1 MKKCI
6 ICLEEKE
13 VTSFGEEHVIP
24 ETIGGNYIINN
35 VCNSCNSN
43 LGQKVDIKI
52 INEFLS
58 VCLRH
63 EKDIRGK
70 SGLLPIMFPGTF
82 ENEFD
87 KKEKYRLEYD
97 ENGNIRPV
105 LIYKQ
110 PSIKKVEKDIYKIQI
125 ASDNSLSEDEMLKK
139 SNQIISKEMKRR
151 GVEIY
156 DINGCFEKV
165 NAKIKLSINREITN
179 SDSFISI
186 LKMAYEF
193 AASNINGYVD
203 DEKAI
208 AIADVLKKASYSDAL
223 EYVSMRANSWG
234 RGKFDKLFPDSHFII
249 VKCFDGILGAL
260 VSLHNIGDYTV
271 KLSSKS
277 FVINNEPSSKMLI
290 NNIKDKSYKIFHNND
305 TVFIL
310 CNNCQ

>member
-1 MKKCI
+1 
-6 ICLEEKE
+6 
-13 VTSFGEEHVIP
+13 
-24 ETIGGNYIINN
+24 
-35 VCNSCNSN
+35 
-43 LGQKVDIKI
+43 
-52 INEFLS
+52 
-58 VCLRH
+58 
-63 EKDIRGK
+63 
-70 SGLLPIMFPGTF
+70 MFPGTF

-87 KKEKYRLEYD
+87 KKEKYRLEHD

-110 PSIKKVEKDIYKIQI
+110 PSIKKIEEEIYSIQI
-125 ASDNSLSEDEMLKK
+125 AFDNSLSEDEMLKK
-139 SNQIISKEMKRR
+139 SKQIISKEMKRR
-151 GVEIY
+151 GMETY

-165 NAKIKLSINREITN
+165 NTKIKLSINREITN

-223 EYVSMRANSWG
+223 KYVSMRENSWG

-249 VKCFDGILGAL
+249 VNCFDGILGAL

-277 FVINNEPSSKMLI
+277 FVINNKPSSKILI

-310 CNNCQ
+310 FNNCQ

>member
-1 MKKCI
+1 
-6 ICLEEKE
+6 
-13 VTSFGEEHVIP
+13 
-24 ETIGGNYIINN
+24 
-35 VCNSCNSN
+35 
-43 LGQKVDIKI
+43 
-52 INEFLS
+52 NEFLP

-87 KKEKYRLEYD
+87 KKEKYRLEHD

-110 PSIKKVEKDIYKIQI
+110 PSIKKIEEEIYSIQI
-125 ASDNSLSEDEMLKK
+125 AFDNSLSEDEMLKK
-139 SNQIISKEMKRR
+139 SKQIISKEMKRR
-151 GVEIY
+151 GVETY

-165 NAKIKLSINREITN
+165 NTKIKLSINREITN

-223 EYVSMRANSWG
+223 KYVSMRENSWG
-234 RGKFDKLFPDSHFII
+234 RGMFDKLFPDSHFII
-249 VKCFDGILGAL
+249 VNCFDGILGAL
-260 VSLHNIGDYTV
+260 VSLHNIGVYTV

-277 FVINNEPSSKMLI
+277 FVINNKPSSKILI
-290 NNIKDKSYKIFHNND
+290 NNIKDKSHKIFHNND
-305 TVFIL
+305 AVFIL
-310 CNNCQ
+310 FNNCQ

>member
-1 MKKCI
+1 MKCI

-24 ETIGGNYIINN
+24 EAIGGSYIINN

-52 INEFLS
+52 TNEFLS

-63 EKDIRGK
+63 EKYIRGK

-87 KKEKYRLEYD
+87 KKEKYRLEHD
-97 ENGNIRPV
+97 ENGNVRPV

-110 PSIKKVEKDIYKIQI
+110 PSIKNVEEDIYSIQI
-125 ASDNSLSEDEMLKK
+125 AFDNSLSEDEMLKK
-139 SNQIISKEMKRR
+139 SKQIISKEMKRR

-156 DINGCFEKV
+156 DINHCFEKV
-165 NAKIKLSINREITN
+165 NTNIKLSINREITN

-203 DEKAI
+203 DEIAI
-208 AIADVLKKASYSDAL
+208 AIADVLRKASYSDAL
-223 EYVSMRANSWG
+223 DYVFMGVNSWG
-234 RGKFDKLFPDSHFII
+234 RGMFDKLFPDSHFII
-249 VKCFDGILGAL
+249 IKCFDGILGAL
-260 VSLHNIGDYTV
+260 VSLHNIGFYSV
-271 KLSSKS
+271 KLSSES
-277 FVINNEPSSKMLI
+277 FVINNKPSFKMLI
-290 NNIKDKSYKIFHNND
+290 NHIKDKNYEIISMD
-305 TVFIL
+305 
-310 CNNCQ
+310 

>member
-1 MKKCI
+1 
-6 ICLEEKE
+6 
-13 VTSFGEEHVIP
+13 
-24 ETIGGNYIINN
+24 
-35 VCNSCNSN
+35 
-43 LGQKVDIKI
+43 
-52 INEFLS
+52 
-58 VCLRH
+58 
-63 EKDIRGK
+63 
-70 SGLLPIMFPGTF
+70 
-82 ENEFD
+82 
-87 KKEKYRLEYD
+87 
-97 ENGNIRPV
+97 
-105 LIYKQ
+105 
-110 PSIKKVEKDIYKIQI
+110 
-125 ASDNSLSEDEMLKK
+125 
-139 SNQIISKEMKRR
+139 
-151 GVEIY
+151 
-156 DINGCFEKV
+156 
-165 NAKIKLSINREITN
+165 
-179 SDSFISI
+179 
-186 LKMAYEF
+186 
-193 AASNINGYVD
+193 YVD